1 MKTALLD
8 QNVILRG
15 QGFFGKSGTLLLSP
29 NPKSHEWTL
38 CVTDDDRRPIRPTM
52 ADTESRRMVL
62 RAGGVVLNVP
72 EHILAAR
79 FAGIIGL
86 SIGSSGPWP
95 PYHGR
100 ALEILSA
107 LKQARKTQL
116 FTDLPTYTV
125 SEAVFFEYE
134 KGRRGNRAFTS
145 IAPAEQLSESG
156 TEDNRPV
163 YDTRLTLKIVCNYP
177 GLGEWQRNYTLPD
190 DAVLTKICSAHAP
203 GWPPWLYY
211 PSKVCSHIFWPHHQ
225 HITWIQEHS
234 REEARELFAL
244 HRAQD
249 LLGALALLCRDGTFA
264 GTVCSY
270 YSGHKA
276 DVSAVKRADKHLVP
290 LSRMQPARR

>member
-15 QGFFGKSGTLLLSP
+15 RGFFGRSGTLLFSP
-29 NPKSHEWTL
+29 NPDSHEWTL
-38 CVTDDDRRPIRPTM
+38 CVTDDDRRPIRPAM
-52 ADTESRRMVL
+52 AGTESRRMVL
-62 RAGGVVLNVP
+62 RAEGVVLNVP

-86 SIGSSGPWP
+86 SIGSAKPWP

-100 ALEILSA
+100 ALEVLSA
-107 LKQARKTQL
+107 LNQARKINL
-116 FTDLPTYTV
+116 FSNFPTYTV

-134 KGRRGNRAFTS
+134 KRRQGNRAFTS
-145 IAPAEQLSESG
+145 IAPARPLPESA
-156 TEDNRPV
+156 TEGNRMK
-163 YDTRLTLKIVCNYP
+163 YDERLTLKIVCNYP
-177 GLGEWQRNYTLPD
+177 GLGEWERIYTLPD
-190 DAVLTKICSAHAP
+190 DAVLAKICSAHAP

-211 PSKVCSHIFWPHHQ
+211 PSKMCSYVFWPHHR

-234 REEARELFAL
+234 LHEARELFAL

-264 GTVCSY
+264 GTVCY
-270 YSGHKA
+270 HYSGHKA
-276 DVSAVKRADKHLVP
+276 AVIAVKRADKHLVP
-290 LSRMQPARR
+290 LSHMQPARR